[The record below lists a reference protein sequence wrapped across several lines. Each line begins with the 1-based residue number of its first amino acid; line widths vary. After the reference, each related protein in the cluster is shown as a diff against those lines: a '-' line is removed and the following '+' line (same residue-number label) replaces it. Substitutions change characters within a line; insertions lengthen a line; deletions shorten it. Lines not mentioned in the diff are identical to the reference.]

1 MRIKLAALAPLL
13 ALLLAGPAPAQTS
26 GDQKKPAEEKKPSQ
40 LEELLAQALRDN
52 PDIRVA
58 EAKMREAEAELSR
71 TRLLVVQKVVAH
83 QHTLETLQSAVKVA
97 EANYTAAEAKVKA
110 ADATHKRFKGLRIDG
125 AIDEAKVEESLAAYE
140 QARAALETARAAL
153 QSAKADLA
161 KAQAELPYLV
171 GKGAK
176 EDKQSAEARAA
187 IQWLLANQGMGDSD
201 ATMRGLAGLAL
212 AQGHLDWKG
221 KAQPEGTIA
230 DKLRKTLD
238 TTVNL
243 KVEDQPLE
251 DVLAYLQR
259 LADVPLV
266 TNGLPRELRTRKLTL
281 AVDKISLGAAF
292 QLLED
297 VGGVQFAVR
306 DYGILATD
314 KVPAGM
320 TRLHDFW
327 KGDKPKAEEKSKS
340 GGLNPPRADVD
351 GELTAVDADLSLASF
366 SVSRGADA
374 LSKGYPLVV
383 YRLNDDKTGRYVG
396 VLHVENIKDGRGVG
410 RFREKPTIPA
420 KVGDRLASKY
430 LSD

>member
-26 GDQKKPAEEKKPSQ
+26 GDQKKPADEKKPSQ

-58 EAKMREAEAELSR
+58 EAKVREAEAELSR

-83 QHTLETLQSAVKVA
+83 QHTLEMLQAAVKVA

-110 ADATHKRFKGLRIDG
+110 AEAAHKRYKELRVDG
-125 AIDEAKVEESLAAYE
+125 AIDEAKVEESLAAFE
-140 QARAALETARAAL
+140 QARATRETARAAL

-176 EDKQSAEARAA
+176 EDKQSAAARAA
-187 IQWLLANQGMGDSD
+187 SQWLLANQGMSDSD
-201 ATMRGLAGLAL
+201 ATTGWLAAL
-212 AQGHLDWKG
+212 AQERLEWKG

-238 TTVNL
+238 TSVNL
-243 KVEDQPLE
+243 KVEEQPLE

-266 TNGLPRELRTRKLTL
+266 ANGLPRELRARKLTL

-306 DYGILATD
+306 DYGILAAD
-314 KVPAGM
+314 KVPPGM

-327 KGDKPKAEEKSKS
+327 KGDKPKADEKSKS
-340 GGLNPPRADVD
+340 GGLNPPRAVVD
-351 GELTAVDADLSLASF
+351 GEITAIDADLSLASF
-366 SVSRGADA
+366 TIRGGAVA
-374 LSKGYPLVV
+374 VSKGYPLVV
-383 YRLNDDKTGRYVG
+383 YRMNDDKTHRYVG
-396 VLHVENIKDGRGVG
+396 VLHVENIKDDRGVG
-410 RFREKPTIPA
+410 RFREKPTVPA
-420 KVGDRLASKY
+420 KVGDRLASKF
-430 LSD
+430 LFD